1 MEYFSNDNDIPQ
13 RQYSDDIY
21 SVSERCYNS
30 DNLSS
35 DEDRVYNLNEL
46 ENHIVVGTRAS
57 YSSTDS
63 QKIKLD
69 EINFEYN
76 NNEVV
81 TTSFYNCEDLNKLK
95 FTDIY
100 NILSSSQMIIFI
112 DNYKLLKEHNC
123 TYRHIRRK
131 LDFIKEEFPDVLFYH
146 LNT

>member
-1 MEYFSNDNDIPQ
+1 MEHFSNDNDIPQ

-21 SVSERCYNS
+21 SVSERHCNS
-30 DNLSS
+30 DNISS
-35 DEDRVYNLNEL
+35 DEDGVYNLNEL
-46 ENHIVVGTRAS
+46 ENHIIVGTRNND
-57 YSSTDS
+57 SSTDS

-112 DNYKLLKEHNC
+112 DNYKLLKEHNF
-123 TYRHIRRK
+123 TQ
-131 LDFIKEEFPDVLFYH
+131 F
-146 LNT
+146 